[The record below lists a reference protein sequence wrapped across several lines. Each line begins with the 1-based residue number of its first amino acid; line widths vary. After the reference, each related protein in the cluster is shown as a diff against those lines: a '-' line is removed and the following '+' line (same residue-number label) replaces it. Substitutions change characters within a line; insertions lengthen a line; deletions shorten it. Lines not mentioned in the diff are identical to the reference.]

1 MDTQLP
7 LYVKWLLDK
16 NHYAH
21 PVDVVELI
29 QTHIS
34 YVVVAGQYVYKFKK
48 PADFGFLDF
57 TSLAKRKYF
66 CEEELRLNRRLCP
79 AIYLQ
84 TIALC
89 GCPSGFCWE
98 EGGEPVEYAVKMR
111 RLSEEKMMG
120 RVIARGELKKS
131 DITRIVE
138 TLMPFYELAERSDRV
153 RQYGDVRA
161 VTKTIHDNFAETQ
174 SFAGTN
180 ALPEK
185 RFRQIRKY
193 TERFL
198 AKDKVF
204 ADRVRHDKV
213 CECHGD
219 LHSANI
225 CLEDEVAIFDCI
237 EFNESLRCTDI
248 AADLAFLAM
257 DLDYHGLYDYR
268 DLFIDSYL
276 ERSGDEGLIQMLP
289 FYMCY
294 RAYVRG
300 KIGLLT
306 SVAEQVPENEREKAE
321 ESAKRY
327 FQLAEEYGGQLEC

>member
-1 MDTQLP
+1 MDAQLP

-16 NHYAH
+16 HHYAH
-21 PVDVVELI
+21 PVDAVELI

-48 PADFGFLDF
+48 PAAFGFLDF

-89 GCPSGFCWE
+89 DCESGFCWE
-98 EGGEPVEYAVKMR
+98 DGGKPVEYAVKMR

-120 RVIARGELKKS
+120 RVIARDELKED
-131 DITRIVE
+131 DIIRIVDK
-138 TLMPFYELAERSDRV
+138 LMPFYQLAERSGRV
-153 RQYGDVRA
+153 QQYGDVRA
-161 VTKTIHDNFAETQ
+161 VTKTIHDNFNETQ

-180 ALPEK
+180 ALPAK
-185 RFRQIRKY
+185 RFRQIRKCA
-193 TERFL
+193 ERFL
-198 AKDKVF
+198 ANGKIF
-204 ADRVRHDKV
+204 AERVRGGKV

-257 DLDYHGLYDYR
+257 DLDYHNLSEYR
-268 DLFIDSYL
+268 DLLINSYL
-276 ERSGDEGLIQMLP
+276 ERSGDDGLIQMLP

-306 SVAEQVPENEREKAE
+306 SVADQLPENEREKAE
-321 ESAKRY
+321 QSAKKY
-327 FQLAEEYGGQLEC
+327 FQLAEEYGGQLE